1 MRVVTRLKRLAGIV
15 GRIAAPLCEKFAYRL
30 FLLVSSA
37 RLWAR
42 PQIWVSKEGMV
53 VVEVHNFICMRL
65 WVKVGAGHV
74 FSISPYHTT
83 SVFVAGLSASCSD
96 TYVTAHAWRG
106 VCRGEHA
113 LVCFVNA
120 HFISSLQDRRRY
132 PINGVC
138 RRP

>member
-15 GRIAAPLCEKFAYRL
+15 GRIAAPLCEKFACRL

-53 VVEVHNFICMRL
+53 VAEVHNFICMHL
-65 WVKVGAGHV
+65 WMKVGAGHV

-83 SVFVAGLSASCSD
+83 SICGWTVSIMLGHVCDCPCLEGCLQRGACSA
-96 TYVTAHAWRG
+96 
-106 VCRGEHA
+106 
-113 LVCFVNA
+113 
-120 HFISSLQDRRRY
+120 ISML
-132 PINGVC
+132 
-138 RRP
+138 